1 MVRLDGAIM
10 QPQRVLRMQKFCTR
24 VASGST
30 IWGRLQDNEIEEDN
44 DTQLAP
50 QPVAIDGNECV
61 LCGLQVLRRL
71 ADVDWA
77 IE

>member
-10 QPQRVLRMQKFCTR
+10 QPQRVLRMQKLCTR

-44 DTQLAP
+44 DT
-50 QPVAIDGNECV
+50 
-61 LCGLQVLRRL
+61 
-71 ADVDWA
+71 
-77 IE
+77 